1 MFPVVGLIADIDIVW
16 CMPSIALTSEG
27 EVEES
32 DGSWTSTTSLV
43 DDERDAPVYSYALQ
57 RMLELPASMASM
69 MDFMMLCYHD
79 MDWLSIGSCKN
90 KALVESNL

>member
-27 EVEES
+27 DVDES
-32 DGSWTSTTSLV
+32 DGSRSSTTSLV
-43 DDERDAPVYSYALQ
+43 DDERDVPVYSYALQ

-69 MDFMMLCYHD
+69 MDFMMLCYNG
-79 MDWLSIGSCKN
+79 MDRMSSGSCK
-90 KALVESNL
+90 KQSTC

>member
-27 EVEES
+27 EVDES
-32 DGSWTSTTSLV
+32 DGSRSSTTSLV

-69 MDFMMLCYHD
+69 MDFMMLCYYG
-79 MDWLSIGSCKN
+79 MDWMSSGSMQTKH
-90 KALVESNL
+90 KAPVE